1 MQLPAITPATIYH
14 WTQWLWF
21 LLCAAWLGFMPLTKR
36 SVYGEPVARR
46 ARYGLILA
54 LGLYLLFAPVTRW
67 SGATRLD
74 QSLFRVTLPV
84 ACIGFL
90 FALWGIGFSIWA
102 RFALDGNWS
111 AGAML
116 KQGHTLTR
124 SGPYRVTRHPIYT
137 GFLLGLA
144 GSAVERGTLRGAVA
158 LVLCWGALTLKLH
171 MEERLML
178 QRFGDAYVQYRR
190 EVPALFPLRFHG

>member
-21 LLCAAWLGFMPLTKR
+21 LLGAVWLGFMPLAKR
-36 SVYGEPVARR
+36 SVYREPLARR
-46 ARYGLILA
+46 ARYALILA
-54 LGLYLLFAPVTRW
+54 LGLYLLFAPATWW
-67 SGATRLD
+67 SRATLLD

-90 FALWGIGFSIWA
+90 FALCGIGFSIWA

-111 AGAML
+111 AGATL

-178 QRFGDAYVQYRR
+178 QRFGDAYIQYRR
-190 EVPALFPLRFHG
+190 EVPALFPLRFHA